1 MVKMNSERGFHN
13 YKDVREN
20 RWNDEMYYEMD
31 INEVKSRLIQLYNDK
46 VNELE
51 LIKADLE
58 KASRQQQTDS
68 ENLAMERSK
77 LKNLYTKKTQELE
90 SRYIELEK
98 NLEIR
103 FREDF
108 NNRIQNHRRELSTA
122 LDVIKRN
129 IDELEN
135 NISKMMQFQKQQSE
149 EIVNQNDIS
158 KSKYQEE
165 CKVWQLEEF
174 KELLKQQDKRVESL
188 KNVVNG
194 KKQPLG
200 L

>member
-1 MVKMNSERGFHN
+1 MNSERGFRN